1 MEDRF
6 KMSMLMDL
14 YGTLLT
20 DKQRDILN
28 LYYNDDLSLAEIAE
42 NMDTSRQAVFDI
54 IKRCHKMLLEY
65 ESKLNLMEKEN
76 SRSDSKS
83 ELLQMVDSL
92 KDEDRSMSKIS
103 KIREFIIENL

>member
-42 NMDTSRQAVFDI
+42 NMDTSRQEVFDI

-65 ESKLNLMEKEN
+65 ELKLNLMEKES
-76 SRSDSKS
+76 SRSNSKS
-83 ELLQMVDSL
+83 ELLWMFDSL
-92 KDEDRSMSKIS
+92 DDEVRSLSKIL